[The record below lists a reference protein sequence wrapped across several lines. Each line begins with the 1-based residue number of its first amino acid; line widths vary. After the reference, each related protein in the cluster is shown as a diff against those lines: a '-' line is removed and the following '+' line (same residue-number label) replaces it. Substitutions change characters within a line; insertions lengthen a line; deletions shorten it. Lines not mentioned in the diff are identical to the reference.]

1 MVTCY
6 IVSNEE
12 FSGKSTIC
20 AGLGLILKNQGY
32 NLNFI
37 KPVGT
42 HPKKVKDTIIDGDT
56 EFMCEVLGTCEIL
69 SHHSPIILTPE
80 LYTEGL
86 QGEIPNLMNKIVKA
100 HKMVSKDVDLI
111 LMEGARSLNNGL
123 TLGVSVPQICKEI
136 PSKVILV
143 TKYKWGMVDEILFIK
158 EQLKEHFLG
167 VIINIIPRDE
177 IEYIDE
183 NIIPYLN
190 KNDIQVFGTVIE
202 NKLLSSISV
211 KDLSTNLNGE
221 VLCAHDFVDELVEAF
236 MVGAMGQEKAL
247 RFFRRV
253 ANKAVITGG
262 DRADVQLAALET
274 STKCL
279 ILTGGFQPSAIVLG
293 RAEELGVPMIL
304 VPYDTLTTV
313 EKTEKIVGHL
323 RIHEPQKVD
332 RLIEILTEQV
342 SIDSLKKSL
351 NI

>member
-20 AGLGLILKNQGY
+20 AGLGLILKDQGY
-32 NLNFI
+32 NINFI

-42 HPKKVKDTIIDGDT
+42 HPKRVKDTIIDGDA
-56 EFMCEVLGTCEIL
+56 EFMCEVLGACEVL
-69 SHHSPIILTPE
+69 EYYSPVILTPE
-80 LYTEGL
+80 LYMKVLKE
-86 QGEIPNLMNKIVKA
+86 EIPNFMKEIVEVHKKA
-100 HKMVSKDVDLI
+100 VGDVDLI
-111 LMEGARSLNNGL
+111 LMEGARTINDGL
-123 TLGVSVPQICKEI
+123 ALGVSVPQICKKI
-136 PSKVILV
+136 SPRIILV
-143 TKYKWGMVDEILFIK
+143 AKYRWGMVDEILYIK
-158 EQLKEHFLG
+158 QQLEDYFLG
-167 VIINIIPRDE
+167 VIINMIPRDE
-177 IEYIDE
+177 IEYIEE
-183 NIIPYLN
+183 NLIPYLN
-190 KNDIQVFGTVIE
+190 KKDIPVFGTVIE

-211 KDLSTNLNGE
+211 RDLAMNLNGQ
-221 VLCAHDFVDELVEAF
+221 VLCAHDDVDELVEAF

-262 DRADVQLAALET
+262 DRADIQLAALET

-293 RAEELGVPMIL
+293 RAEELGVPMVL

-323 RIHEPQKVD
+323 RIHEAQKVA
-332 RLIEILTEQV
+332 RLKEILTEQV
-342 SIDSLKKSL
+342 TIDEIKKS
-351 NI
+351 IGI